1 MSELF
6 GPASNYSS
14 SGIDSLAQAQD
25 NYNTYGT
32 NTADSDAEQAIQ
44 NVLSNV
50 GDRSNVRNSVN
61 YDPIYAQAFNMS
73 RGLQPGNRV
82 EGVYPTSDNF
92 YNPNYIDS
100 ANASNL
106 ARPSYLQPQVQGE
119 KGMYFSNAERL
130 LQETDF
136 SKFGLTGIL
145 KSLIEAGQNTYEKG
159 KDIYDDTFKDTI
171 FKRFDDN
178 ENKVLPTPD
187 TDNFNMLKQR
197 DQSERRLPNTIQS
210 GIMENMDRA
219 ESTDLQRALM
229 AGYDNARMNPVQIDP
244 NTRTAMSL
252 KDVQNFLT
260 SPDVVGKGLDYAQP
274 YIQKLLPEGVNFD
287 GGIIY
292 DPEKPDDT
300 YTGIKFTIP
309 FSTG

>member
-6 GPASNYSS
+6 GSASDYSS

-32 NTADSDAEQAIQ
+32 NTADSDAEQTIQ

-61 YDPIYAQAFNMS
+61 YNPLYAQALNMS

-82 EGVYPTSDNF
+82 EGIYPTSDNF

-119 KGMYFSNAERL
+119 KGMYFSPVERFA
-130 LQETDF
+130 QETDF
-136 SKFGLTGIL
+136 SKMGLMGIL
-145 KSLIEAGQNTYEKG
+145 GSLLDAGKKTYESG
-159 KDIYDDTFKDTI
+159 KDMYDDTFKDTP
-171 FKRFDDN
+171 FERYNYDN
-178 ENKVLPTPD
+178 EQKNIVPV
-187 TDNFNMLKQR
+187 
-197 DQSERRLPNTIQS
+197 

-219 ESTDLQRALM
+219 EASDIQRALM

-244 NTRTAMSL
+244 NTRTAFNF
-252 KDVQNFLT
+252 KDVQNLIT
-260 SPDVVGKGLDYAQP
+260 SPGAIGKVLEYGAP
-274 YIQKLLPEGVNFD
+274 FIQNQLPEGLNFD
-287 GGIIY
+287 AGTVYNEEEQEFQPRIQ
-292 DPEKPDDT
+292 
-300 YTGIKFTIP
+300 FTIP

>member
-6 GPASNYSS
+6 GGASNFSS

-25 NYNTYGT
+25 NYNTFGT
-32 NTADSDAEQAIQ
+32 NTADSDAEQTIQ

-61 YDPIYAQAFNMS
+61 YNPLYAQALNMS

-82 EGVYPTSDNF
+82 EGIYPTSDNF

-119 KGMYFSNAERL
+119 KGMYFSPVERFA
-130 LQETDF
+130 QETDF
-136 SKFGLTGIL
+136 SKMGLMGIL
-145 KSLIEAGQNTYEKG
+145 GSLLDAGKKTYESG
-159 KDIYDDTFKDTI
+159 KDMYDDTFKDTP
-171 FKRFDDN
+171 FERYNYDN
-178 ENKVLPTPD
+178 EQKNIVPV
-187 TDNFNMLKQR
+187 
-197 DQSERRLPNTIQS
+197 

-219 ESTDLQRALM
+219 EASDIQRALM

-244 NTRTAMSL
+244 NTRTAFNF
-252 KDVQNFLT
+252 KDVQNLIT
-260 SPDVVGKGLDYAQP
+260 SPGAIGKVLEYGAP
-274 YIQKLLPEGVNFD
+274 FIQNQLPEGLNFD
-287 GGIIY
+287 AGTVYNEEEQEFQPRIQ
-292 DPEKPDDT
+292 
-300 YTGIKFTIP
+300 FTIP

>member
-6 GPASNYSS
+6 GSASDYSS
-14 SGIDSLAQAQD
+14 GSGISSLAQAQD
-25 NYNTYGT
+25 NYNTFGP
-32 NTADSDAEQAIQ
+32 NTDDSSAEQAIQ

-61 YDPIYAQAFNMS
+61 YNPLYAQALNMS

-106 ARPSYLQPQVQGE
+106 QRPSYLQPQVAGQ
-119 KGMYFSNAERL
+119 KGMYFSPVERFA
-130 LQETDF
+130 QETDF
-136 SKFGLTGIL
+136 SKFGLMGIL
-145 KSLIEAGQNTYEKG
+145 GSLLEAGKKTYESG

-171 FKRFDDN
+171 FKRFNFDN
-178 ENKVLPTPD
+178 ENKVAP
-187 TDNFNMLKQR
+187 
-197 DQSERRLPNTIQS
+197 QS

-244 NTRTAMSL
+244 NTRTAFNF
-252 KDVQNFLT
+252 KDVQNLIT
-260 SPDVVGKGLDYAQP
+260 SPGAIGKVLEYGAP
-274 YIQKLLPEGVNFD
+274 FIQNQLPEGLNFD
-287 GGIIY
+287 SGVIY
-292 DPEKPDDT
+292 DPTKPDDT

>member
-6 GPASNYSS
+6 GSASDYSS
-14 SGIDSLAQAQD
+14 SGINSLAQAQD

-50 GDRSNVRNSVN
+50 GDRSNVRNAVN
-61 YDPIYAQAFNMS
+61 YNPLYAQAFNMS

-119 KGMYFSNAERL
+119 KGMYFSDAERL

-136 SKFGLTGIL
+136 TNFGLTGII
-145 KSLIEAGQNTYEKG
+145 KNLIEAGQSTYEKG

-171 FKRFDDN
+171 FKRYNYDN
-178 ENKVLPTPD
+178 EQKNKVAP
-187 TDNFNMLKQR
+187 
-197 DQSERRLPNTIQS
+197 QS

-219 ESTDLQRALM
+219 ESTDVMRALM
-229 AGYDNARMNPVQIDP
+229 AGYDNANMNPVQIDP
-244 NTRTAMSL
+244 NTRTAVSL

-260 SPDVVGKGLDYAQP
+260 SPDVVGKGLGYAQP
-274 YIQKLLPEGVNFD
+274 YIQSLLPDGVNVD
-287 GGIIY
+287 SGVIY

>member
-6 GPASNYSS
+6 GSASDYSP

-50 GDRSNVRNSVN
+50 GDRSNVRNAVN
-61 YDPIYAQAFNMS
+61 YNPLYAQAFNMS

-119 KGMYFSNAERL
+119 KGMYFSPVERFA
-130 LQETDF
+130 QETDF
-136 SKFGLTGIL
+136 SKFGLMGIL
-145 KSLIEAGQNTYEKG
+145 GSLLEAG

-171 FKRFDDN
+171 FKRYNYDN
-178 ENKVLPTPD
+178 EQKNKVAP
-187 TDNFNMLKQR
+187 
-197 DQSERRLPNTIQS
+197 QS

-219 ESTDLQRALM
+219 ESTDVMRALM
-229 AGYDNARMNPVQIDP
+229 AGYDNANMNPVQIDP
-244 NTRTAMSL
+244 NTRTAVSL

-260 SPDVVGKGLDYAQP
+260 SPDVVGKGLGYAQP
-274 YIQKLLPEGVNFD
+274 YIQSLLPDGVNVD
-287 GGIIY
+287 SGVIY

>member
-6 GPASNYSS
+6 GSASDYSS

-61 YDPIYAQAFNMS
+61 YDPIYAQALNMS

-92 YNPNYIDS
+92 N
-100 ANASNL
+100 NAVNL
-106 ARPSYLQPQVQGE
+106 QRPSYLQPQVAGQ
-119 KGMYFSNAERL
+119 KGMYFSPVERFA
-130 LQETDF
+130 QETDF
-136 SKFGLTGIL
+136 SKFGLSGIL
-145 KSLIEAGQNTYEKG
+145 KSLIEAGQSTYEKG

-171 FKRFDDN
+171 FKRFNYDN
-178 ENKVLPTPD
+178 ENKVSP
-187 TDNFNMLKQR
+187 
-197 DQSERRLPNTIQS
+197 S

-229 AGYDNARMNPVQIDP
+229 AGYDNARVNPIQIDP
-244 NTRTAMSL
+244 NTQTASSL
-252 KDVQNFLT
+252 KDFQNFLT
-260 SPDVVGKGLDYAQP
+260 SPDVVGKGLSYAQP
-274 YIQKLLPEGVNFD
+274 YIQSLLPEGVNFD
-287 GGIIY
+287 SGVIY

>member
-6 GPASNYSS
+6 GSASDYSS

-25 NYNTYGT
+25 NYNTFGP
-32 NTADSDAEQAIQ
+32 NTDDSSAEQVIQ
-44 NVLSNV
+44 NILSNV

-61 YDPIYAQAFNMS
+61 YDPLYAQAFNMS

-106 ARPSYLQPQVQGE
+106 QRPSYLQPQVAGQ
-119 KGMYFSNAERL
+119 KGMYFSPVERA

-136 SKFGLTGIL
+136 SKFGLMGIL
-145 KSLIEAGQNTYEKG
+145 GSLLEAGKKTYESG

-171 FKRFDDN
+171 FKRYNYDN
-178 ENKVLPTPD
+178 EQKNKVPLP
-187 TDNFNMLKQR
+187 
-197 DQSERRLPNTIQS
+197 S

-219 ESTDLQRALM
+219 ESTDLQRALI
-229 AGYDNARMNPVQIDP
+229 AGFDNSRMNPIQIDP
-244 NTRTAMSL
+244 NTRTASSL
-252 KDVQNFLT
+252 KDFQNFIT
-260 SPDVVGKGLDYAQP
+260 SPDVVGKGLGYAQP
-274 YIQKLLPEGVNFD
+274 YIQSLLPDGVNVD
-287 GGIIY
+287 SGVIY

>member
-6 GPASNYSS
+6 GSASDYSS

-25 NYNTYGT
+25 NYNTFGP
-32 NTADSDAEQAIQ
+32 NTDDSSAEQAIQ

-61 YDPIYAQAFNMS
+61 YNPLYAQALNMS

-106 ARPSYLQPQVQGE
+106 QRPSYLQPQVAGQ
-119 KGMYFSNAERL
+119 KGMYFSPVERFA
-130 LQETDF
+130 QETDF
-136 SKFGLTGIL
+136 SKFGLMGIL
-145 KSLIEAGQNTYEKG
+145 GSLLEAGKKTYESG

-171 FKRFDDN
+171 FKRFNFDN
-178 ENKVLPTPD
+178 ENKVAP
-187 TDNFNMLKQR
+187 
-197 DQSERRLPNTIQS
+197 QS

-219 ESTDLQRALM
+219 ESTDLQRAIM
-229 AGYDNARMNPVQIDP
+229 AGYDNARVNPTQIDP
-244 NTRTAMSL
+244 NTQTAMSL
-252 KDVQNFLT
+252 KEAQDMLL
-260 SPDVVGKGLDYAQP
+260 SPDVLAKGLGYAQP
-274 YIQKLLPEGVNFD
+274 YIQNLLPEGVNVD
-287 GGIIY
+287 SGVIY

>member
-6 GPASNYSS
+6 GSASDYSS

-25 NYNTYGT
+25 AYSNQGSSFGPPQNT
-32 NTADSDAEQAIQ
+32 DQQAEQAIQ

-61 YDPIYAQAFNMS
+61 YNPLYAQALNMS

-100 ANASNL
+100 ANAQNL
-106 ARPSYLQPQVQGE
+106 ARPSYLQPQVRGE
-119 KGMYFSNAERL
+119 KGMYFSPVERV

-136 SKFGLTGIL
+136 SKFGLMGIL
-145 KSLIEAGQNTYEKG
+145 GSLLEAGKKTYESG

-171 FKRFDDN
+171 FKRFNYDN
-178 ENKVLPTPD
+178 ENKVSP
-187 TDNFNMLKQR
+187 
-197 DQSERRLPNTIQS
+197 QS

-229 AGYDNARMNPVQIDP
+229 AGYDNARVNPTQIDP
-244 NTRTAMSL
+244 NTQTAMSL
-252 KDVQNFLT
+252 KEAQDMLL
-260 SPDVVGKGLDYAQP
+260 SPDVLAKGLGYAQP
-274 YIQKLLPEGVNFD
+274 YIQNLLPEGVNVD
-287 GGIIY
+287 SGVIY

>member
-6 GPASNYSS
+6 GSASDYSS
-14 SGIDSLAQAQD
+14 GSGISSLAQAQD
-25 NYNTYGT
+25 NYNTFGT
-32 NTADSDAEQAIQ
+32 NTADSDAEQTIQ

-61 YDPIYAQAFNMS
+61 YNPLYAQALNMS

-106 ARPSYLQPQVQGE
+106 QRPSYLQPQVAGQ
-119 KGMYFSNAERL
+119 KGMYFSPVERFA
-130 LQETDF
+130 QETDF
-136 SKFGLTGIL
+136 SKFGLMG
-145 KSLIEAGQNTYEKG
+145 SLGSLLEAGKKTYESG

-171 FKRFDDN
+171 FKRFNFDN
-178 ENKVLPTPD
+178 ENKVAP
-187 TDNFNMLKQR
+187 
-197 DQSERRLPNTIQS
+197 QS

-219 ESTDLQRALM
+219 ESTDLQRAIM
-229 AGYDNARMNPVQIDP
+229 AGYDNARVNPTQIDP
-244 NTRTAMSL
+244 NTQTALNL
-252 KDVQNFLT
+252 KDVKNFLT
-260 SPDVVGKGLDYAQP
+260 NPDVMGKGLGYAEP
-274 YIQKLLPEGVNFD
+274 YIQSIMPDGVD
-287 GGIIY
+287 VDSGLIY
-292 DPEKPDDT
+292 NREKPEDS
-300 YTGIKFTIP
+300 YTGFKFTIP

>member
-6 GPASNYSS
+6 GPASDYSS
-14 SGIDSLAQAQD
+14 GSGISSLAQAQD
-25 NYNTYGT
+25 NYNTFGP
-32 NTADSDAEQAIQ
+32 NTDDSSAEQAIQ

-61 YDPIYAQAFNMS
+61 YNPLYAQALNMS

-106 ARPSYLQPQVQGE
+106 QRPSYLQPQVAGQ
-119 KGMYFSNAERL
+119 KGMYFSPVERFA
-130 LQETDF
+130 QETDF
-136 SKFGLTGIL
+136 SKFGLSGIL
-145 KSLIEAGQNTYEKG
+145 KSLIEAGQSTYEKG

-171 FKRFDDN
+171 FKRFNFDN
-178 ENKVLPTPD
+178 ENKVAP
-187 TDNFNMLKQR
+187 
-197 DQSERRLPNTIQS
+197 QS

-229 AGYDNARMNPVQIDP
+229 ASYDNSRMNPIQIDP
-244 NTRTAMSL
+244 NTRTASSL
-252 KDVQNFLT
+252 KDFQNFIT
-260 SPDVVGKGLDYAQP
+260 SPDVVGKGLGYAQP
-274 YIQKLLPEGVNFD
+274 YIQNLLPEGVNVD
-287 GGIIY
+287 SGVIY
-292 DPEKPDDT
+292 DPTKPDDT

>member
-6 GPASNYSS
+6 GSASDYSS

-61 YDPIYAQAFNMS
+61 YDPIYAQALNMS

-92 YNPNYIDS
+92 N
-100 ANASNL
+100 NAVNL
-106 ARPSYLQPQVQGE
+106 QRPSYLQPQVAGQ
-119 KGMYFSNAERL
+119 KGMYFSPVERFA
-130 LQETDF
+130 QETDF
-136 SKFGLTGIL
+136 SKFGLSGIL
-145 KSLIEAGQNTYEKG
+145 KSLIEAGQSTYEKG

-171 FKRFDDN
+171 FKRFNYDN
-178 ENKVLPTPD
+178 ENKVSP
-187 TDNFNMLKQR
+187 
-197 DQSERRLPNTIQS
+197 S

-229 AGYDNARMNPVQIDP
+229 AGYDNARVNPIQIDP
-244 NTRTAMSL
+244 NTQTASSL
-252 KDVQNFLT
+252 KDFQNFLT
-260 SPDVVGKGLDYAQP
+260 SPDVVGKGLSYAQP
-274 YIQKLLPEGVNFD
+274 YIQNLLPEGVNFD
-287 GGIIY
+287 SGVIY
-292 DPEKPDDT
+292 DPTKPDDT

>member
-6 GPASNYSS
+6 GPASNFSS

-25 NYNTYGT
+25 NYNTFGP
-32 NTADSDAEQAIQ
+32 NTDDSSAEQAIQ

-61 YDPIYAQAFNMS
+61 YDPLYAQAFNMS

-106 ARPSYLQPQVQGE
+106 QRPSYLQPQVAGQ
-119 KGMYFSNAERL
+119 KGMYFSPVERA

-136 SKFGLTGIL
+136 SKFGLMGIL
-145 KSLIEAGQNTYEKG
+145 GSLLEAGKKTYESG

-171 FKRFDDN
+171 FKRYNYDN
-178 ENKVLPTPD
+178 EQKNKVAP
-187 TDNFNMLKQR
+187 
-197 DQSERRLPNTIQS
+197 QS

-219 ESTDLQRALM
+219 ESTDLQRALI
-229 AGYDNARMNPVQIDP
+229 AGFDNSRMNPVQIDP

-252 KDVQNFLT
+252 KDVQNFIT
-260 SPDVVGKGLDYAQP
+260 SPDVVGKGLGYAQP
-274 YIQKLLPEGVNFD
+274 YIQSLLPDGVNVDSGVIF
-287 GGIIY
+287 

>member
-6 GPASNYSS
+6 GPASDYSS

-50 GDRSNVRNSVN
+50 GDRSNVRNAVN

-92 YNPNYIDS
+92 N
-100 ANASNL
+100 NAVNL

-119 KGMYFSNAERL
+119 KGMYFSPVERFA
-130 LQETDF
+130 QETDF
-136 SKFGLTGIL
+136 SKFGLSGIL
-145 KSLIEAGQNTYEKG
+145 KSLIEAGQSTYEKG

-171 FKRFDDN
+171 FKRFNYDN
-178 ENKVLPTPD
+178 ENKVSP
-187 TDNFNMLKQR
+187 
-197 DQSERRLPNTIQS
+197 S

-229 AGYDNARMNPVQIDP
+229 AGYDNARVNPIQIDP
-244 NTRTAMSL
+244 NTQTASSL
-252 KDVQNFLT
+252 KDFQNFLT
-260 SPDVVGKGLDYAQP
+260 SPDVVGKGLSYAQP
-274 YIQKLLPEGVNFD
+274 YIQSLLPEGVNFD
-287 GGIIY
+287 SGVIY